1 MPVTSVASITDGR
14 ESGPMLDTVQKR
26 VWPTDTALNM
36 CNFSQVKRYA
46 EEATKTPTAFFL
58 VFGEILRPYVRCKP
72 VIYVAVADDY
82 ERMSLLFR
90 ACSEY
95 LVFRLGTQ
103 SGCCKEGRLCEQE
116 RFV

>member
-46 EEATKTPTAFFL
+46 EEATKTQY
-58 VFGEILRPYVRCKP
+58 GILLGVR
-72 VIYVAVADDY
+72 
-82 ERMSLLFR
+82 
-90 ACSEY
+90 
-95 LVFRLGTQ
+95 
-103 SGCCKEGRLCEQE
+103 
-116 RFV
+116 